1 MDIDE
6 YIDGMPILLL
16 DGAPAAD
23 RGEFRGGW
31 NPLMNNWVGQV
42 VVPKKV
48 VRDDLGRIKAF
59 HIKDDNKTGINDY
72 WYWDARF
79 VEIAVKYDQ
88 VSEEDFDSLLN

>member
-6 YIDGMPILLL
+6 YVDGTPILLL
-16 DGAPAAD
+16 DGAQAAD

-31 NPLMNNWVGQV
+31 NPLMNDWVGQV
-42 VVPKKV
+42 VVPEQV
-48 VRDDLGRIKAF
+48 VRDELGRIKAF
-59 HIKDDNKTGINDY
+59 HIKDGRQCIKGY